1 MIKSQ
6 KSVNKGQSKEKVI
19 KKRSSKKGLAEI
31 EENDFFITLGKKTEA
46 LRPPVVWN
54 YPIERI
60 DTTPHQVTLIKKEI
74 QKNEIRKTNPFS
86 CYHDQRIE
94 KFLELFN
101 EL

>member
-1 MIKSQ
+1 MKLLV
-6 KSVNKGQSKEKVI
+6 SVYQSVYYCGFPGAGSTCYYFYTG
-19 KKRSSKKGLAEI
+19 R
-31 EENDFFITLGKKTEA
+31 GKKTEA

-74 QKNEIRKTNPFS
+74 QKNEIRKTNPFA

-94 KFLELFN
+94 KFLELCN
-101 EL
+101 KMP